1 MIKIAVAGKGGTGKS
16 TLSGLI
22 IISFLRNRK
31 KPVLA
36 VDADP
41 NSTLNEILGIKKPKS
56 VVEIVDEIDKI
67 KNNLPSGIEKSKYL
81 EFQLQEAIEES
92 ENFDLLVM
100 GRTEGPGCYC
110 YANHLLR
117 DFMERIENNY
127 SFVVMDNEAGME
139 HLSRRTTRDVDILF
153 IVSLAN
159 KISLKSAERIYQMSK
174 ELDLNIK
181 KTLLIVNE
189 FGGRRIPPDF
199 KFFMEPFFILP
210 NDDDLLTLMEEE
222 KGLMEISSFSPSYRI
237 VEENIMKIL

>member
-1 MIKIAVAGKGGTGKS
+1 MTKIAVAGKGGTGK
-16 TLSGLI
+16 TVLSGLI
-22 IISFLRNRK
+22 IISLLRNGK

-41 NSTLNEILGIKKPKS
+41 NSTLSEILGVREPRS

-67 KNNLPSGIEKSKYL
+67 KNNLPAGIEKSKYL

-92 ENFDLLVM
+92 TDFDLLVM

-117 DFMERIENNY
+117 EYMERIEKNY
-127 SFVVMDNEAGME
+127 PFVVMDNEAGME
-139 HLSRRTTRDVDILF
+139 HLSRRTTRNIDILF

-159 KISLKSAERIYQMSK
+159 KVSLKSAERIYRMSK

-181 KTLLIVNE
+181 KTFLVINE
-189 FGGRRIPPDF
+189 FTGVRIPRDF
-199 KFFMEPFFILP
+199 KLFLEPLFTLP
-210 NDDDLLTLMEEE
+210 HDDNILTLIEEE
-222 KGLMEISSFSPSYRI
+222 KGLFEIPSSSPAYRI
-237 VEENIMKIL
+237 VKENIDKVM